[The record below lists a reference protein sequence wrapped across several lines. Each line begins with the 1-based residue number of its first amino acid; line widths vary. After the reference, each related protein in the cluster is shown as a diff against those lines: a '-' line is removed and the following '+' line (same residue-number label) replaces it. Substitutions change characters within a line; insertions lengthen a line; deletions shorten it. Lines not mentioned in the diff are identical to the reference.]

1 MTIVFDAHNHCFPPI
16 GQGDL
21 EIRLPETQYHVRHVG
36 PRFHRRG
43 DNAPL
48 EGPILLG
55 DGDGISWLPDVDFRF
70 GRFGQV
76 ELTHNGD
83 DYFFQLVPASLFDSS
98 APPEYTIAQMDYAGV
113 GRAVLQSDRIYG
125 RMDDYLGECVR
136 RYPDRFVALAQ
147 VDEWVGGEPEQLAR
161 LRRQIEELGFSG
173 LYFPTEGFFH
183 TDFRTN
189 VNSPELEPLWE
200 LVAELGIPIHWH
212 AVSRRR
218 PLLERYL
225 EEIDQFTEW
234 GRTHPEIPSVLT
246 HGLENLRIDVGG
258 TDRFTVPREI
268 LTLLRLP
275 NWHIELMLHKMAFDH
290 EFPPYHPKIPQVV
303 RTLVEEVGAHKL
315 LWGSDMPSCEEVVTY
330 RQTQILW
337 RTQCDFL
344 TAEERDG
351 ILGENMARFYP

>member
-1 MTIVFDAHNHCFPPI
+1 MAIVFDAHNHCFPPI

-21 EIRLPETQYHVRHVG
+21 DIRLPETQYHVRHAWS
-36 PRFHRRG
+36 RFHRRG

-48 EGPILLG
+48 EDPILLG
-55 DGDGISWLPDVDFRF
+55 DDDGISWLPDVDFRF

-113 GRAVLQSDRIYG
+113 DRAVLQSDRIYG
-125 RMDDYLGECVR
+125 RMDDYLGKCVK

-161 LRRQIEELGFSG
+161 LSRQIEELGFSG
-173 LYFPTEGFFH
+173 LYLPTEGFFH

-189 VNSPELEPLWE
+189 VNSPELDPLWE

-218 PLLERYL
+218 PLLGRYI
-225 EEIDQFTEW
+225 EEIVQFTEW
-234 GRTHPEIPSVLT
+234 GRAHPEIPSVLT

-258 TDRFTVPREI
+258 VHRFTVPPEI
-268 LTLLRLP
+268 LTLLQLP

-290 EFPPYHPKIPQVV
+290 EFPPYHPELPRVV

-337 RTQCDFL
+337 RSQCDFL
-344 TAEERDG
+344 TAAERDG

>member
-1 MTIVFDAHNHCFPPI
+1 MAIVFDAHNHCFPPI

-21 EIRLPETQYHVRHVG
+21 DIRLPETQYHVRHAW
-36 PRFHRRG
+36 PNFRRRG

-48 EGPILLG
+48 EDPVLLG
-55 DGDGISWLPDVDFRF
+55 DGDGISWLPDLDFRF
-70 GRFGQV
+70 GCCGQV

-113 GRAVLQSDRIYG
+113 DRAVLQSDRIYG
-125 RMDDYLGECVR
+125 RMDDYLGECVK

-147 VDEWVGGEPEQLAR
+147 VDEWVGGEPQQLAR

-183 TDFRTN
+183 ADFRTN
-189 VNSPELEPLWE
+189 VNSTELEPLWE

-218 PLLERYL
+218 PRLERY
-225 EEIDQFTEW
+225 
-234 GRTHPEIPSVLT
+234 
-246 HGLENLRIDVGG
+246 
-258 TDRFTVPREI
+258 
-268 LTLLRLP
+268 
-275 NWHIELMLHKMAFDH
+275 IEG
-290 EFPPYHPKIPQVV
+290 I
-303 RTLVEEVGAHKL
+303 GAHKL

-351 ILGENMARFYP
+351 ILGENMAQFYPGNGKAVQTMLE